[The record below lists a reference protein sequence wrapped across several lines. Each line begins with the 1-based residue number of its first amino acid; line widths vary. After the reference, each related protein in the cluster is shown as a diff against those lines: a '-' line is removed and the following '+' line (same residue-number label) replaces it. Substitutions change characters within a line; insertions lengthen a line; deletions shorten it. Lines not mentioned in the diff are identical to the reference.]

1 MKPPRGQF
9 WETLSLVS
17 LTLFFYPPKMFSALS
32 EESAGMN
39 CKGDK
44 VKCMIARPDPSPFS
58 ALTNI

>member
-1 MKPPRGQF
+1 MKPPREQF
-9 WETLSLVS
+9 WEALSLVS
-17 LTLFFYPPKMFSALS
+17 LTLFFHPPKMLSVLS

-44 VKCMIARPDPSPFS
+44 VKCMIVRPDPSPFS